1 MSVQGRPGTSSRRSL
16 NVRRCIWVLVAADV
30 QDWCGYTECR
40 LYHLNMNTSRYRRVA
55 AGLTLASLPL
65 VGVAL
70 APTSLAEDCMFDP
83 TSFDCMMNSGD
94 DGYQPGDVVVPADGG
109 PLQIAVAPSLDG
121 GPVVTAGGGLVIPAG
136 PPIG

>member
-1 MSVQGRPGTSSRRSL
+1 
-16 NVRRCIWVLVAADV
+16 
-30 QDWCGYTECR
+30 
-40 LYHLNMNTSRYRRVA
+40 MNTTRYQLRRVA

-70 APTSLAEDCMFDP
+70 APTSLADDCMFDP
-83 TSFDCMMNSGD
+83 TSLDCMMNSGD

-109 PLQIAVAPSLDG
+109 PLQIAVAPSLGG